1 MIVVSDEVKTAISEG
16 EAVVALE
23 STIFSTLGLPAPSNS
38 EALKLCLAAIRGAGA
53 TPALTAVIDGTICAG
68 VSEELHERVLSSSV
82 KVAARDLAVA
92 NSQGLSEGA
101 TTVSSAVVIA
111 DSVGIDVFAT
121 GGIGGVHREA
131 ELTGDV
137 SADLDAIARHQVLV
151 VSAGAKAFLDLPRTL
166 EYLETQSVP
175 VVGWQT
181 DYFPAFYVRNS
192 GLEVPHRVD
201 DARSAARLHLSRKNL
216 GQAGTLLVVPI
227 PLGAELDAAEID
239 EVIERSLAELREQQI
254 SGPRVTPYVLAKL
267 EEITAGESVSA
278 NLALAEQNAL
288 VAAEVAV
295 EIAAQ

>member
-38 EALKLCLAAIRGAGA
+38 EALKLCLTAIRGAGA

-254 SGPRVTPYVLAKL
+254 SGPRVTPYVLAKV

-295 EIAAQ
+295 EIATQ

>member
-216 GQAGTLLVVPI
+216 GQAGTLLAVPI

>member
-1 MIVVSDEVKTAISEG
+1 MIVVGDEVRTALSTG
-16 EAVVALE
+16 NAVVALE
-23 STIFSTLGLPAPSNS
+23 STIFSTLGLPSPANA
-38 EALKLCLAAIRGAGA
+38 EALQLCSTAIRNMGAV
-53 TPALTAVIDGTICAG
+53 PALTAVLDGVIYAG
-68 VSEELHERVLSSSV
+68 VPEELQDRVLASSV
-82 KVAARDLAVA
+82 KVAARDLATA
-92 NSQGLSEGA
+92 SSRRLPEGA

-121 GGIGGVHREA
+121 GGIGGVHREV
-131 ELTGDV
+131 ELTGDI

-201 DARSAARLHLSRKNL
+201 DARSAARLHLSRKKL